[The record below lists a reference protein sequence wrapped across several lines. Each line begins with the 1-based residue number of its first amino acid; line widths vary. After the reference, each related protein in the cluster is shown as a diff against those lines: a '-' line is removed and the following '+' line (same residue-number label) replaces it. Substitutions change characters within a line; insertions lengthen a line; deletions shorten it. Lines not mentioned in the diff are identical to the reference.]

1 MKITEDIKIKEGT
14 GLVIFINGILFLMV
28 YATIS
33 EFKLGA
39 LEPVIAFPFLALFSF
54 LAIRK
59 IKKLPSTY
67 IAQVMAISDDNEEP
81 YLSTDVR
88 LLGAADDPFNRH
100 VSHQD

>member
-14 GLVIFINGILFLMV
+14 GLVIFINGTLFLMV

-59 IKKLPSTY
+59 IKKLPSTF
-67 IAQVMAISDDNEEP
+67 IAQAAAISDDNDVP
-81 YLSTDVR
+81 FGSTDGR
-88 LLGAADDPFNRH
+88 LLGSANDPYNRYM
-100 VSHQD
+100 SHHE